1 MSLRAF
7 RRARGE
13 PATLLVSINL
23 STIALGCDIVGIIFL
38 ANSLNLR
45 DPRRFLNEH
54 FGVARRQPLRAVHQ
68 QLRNKAQ
75 IFTGFLFLMLG
86 FSLAIVSEVF
96 GFEEVAETLTRGE
109 QVRSVTVLVLGI
121 LAVSV
126 LLRMAQNAW
135 SLKVFRRLLAEFF
148 EEHSDW
154 NFEKHPSETRDI
166 GEILGVA
173 HHGDDSIADYAQ
185 RVRAALQLDH
195 DPAHRH
201 GGDDAFAPLRNV
213 GNDRRR

>member
-1 MSLRAF
+1 MSP
-7 RRARGE
+7 RARARARRE

-23 STIALGCDIVGIIFL
+23 STVALGCDIVGIIFL

-68 QLRNKAQ
+68 QLRTKAQ

-86 FSLAIVSEVF
+86 FSLAIVSSVF
-96 GFEEVAETLTRGE
+96 GFEAVEQAASRGE
-109 QVRSVTVLVLGI
+109 QVRSVLALVLGI

-126 LLRMAQNAW
+126 LMRLAQNAW

-148 EEHSDW
+148 EDHRDW
-154 NFEKHPSETRDI
+154 NFEKHPNETRDI
-166 GEILGVA
+166 GEILGVT
-173 HHGDDSIADYAQ
+173 HHGDDSIADYSR
-185 RVRAALQLDH
+185 RVREALQLDH
-195 DPAHRH
+195 DTERRH
-201 GGDDAFAPLRNV
+201 VGDDAFAPLRKV
-213 GNDRRR
+213 GNDRGR